1 MRSFGGRGGGFQ
13 GSWASMAAVGGLR
26 RRRDLRLEERE
37 KKKKEIK
44 RKKRNERE
52 RESRFT
58 EKKIF

>member
-1 MRSFGGRGGGFQ
+1 MEEEAAKGFSGGS
-13 GSWASMAAVGGLR
+13 SWASVVTVVGLR
-26 RRRDLRLEERE
+26 RRRHLRLEERE

-52 RESRFT
+52 RENRFT